1 MKLTFSVAPT
11 YSFENRPSTDGAF
24 FSGSGLLANAAI
36 TSPILKYQDENG
48 NYPISVTTPGI
59 TSVDT
64 PNWVRSIRD
73 IKNRRTIKRLLANT
87 SLEVKPIEG
96 MLLKTSLGTDIGS
109 EYHFTFQPSTAGRAF
124 AAAPSAINANL
135 FDANNR
141 YYSWLWEIQPLTP
154 RHSEIISWIF

>member
-124 AAAPSAINANL
+124 AAAPSASMPTYLMPTTDITPGCGK
-135 FDANNR
+135 
-141 YYSWLWEIQPLTP
+141 IQPLTP

>member
-1 MKLTFSVAPT
+1 MKLIFSVAPT

-24 FSGSGLLANAAI
+24 FSGSGLLANAAL

-109 EYHFTFQPSTAGRAF
+109 EYHSHSSRPLQVELLLRHL
-124 AAAPSAINANL
+124 APSMPIFL
-135 FDANNR
+135 MPTTDITPGCGK
-141 YYSWLWEIQPLTP
+141 YSLLHQDI
-154 RHSEIISWIF
+154 RKS